1 MSSIPKRPAI
11 EELSANVLNT
21 RFENFD
27 QKTLENNKNRIID
40 VVGCLIGGAN
50 ARGNQALVELV
61 KKWGGKEEASIL
73 IHGGKVPALHA
84 AMVNSIMARSFD
96 FEALSPLVEGK
107 SIPAHISGTTIMT
120 ALTLGEVKG
129 IDGKELFT
137 AIMVGD
143 DMASRVLAA
152 SGYDFTLG
160 WDCTGTVNAIGATAI
175 AGRLLGL
182 NEKQLR
188 NAFGIVLNQLGGSFQ
203 SIWDGATD
211 FKLPQGMSA
220 RNGIFAAQLAKA
232 GWTGPEDPL
241 LSKFGYY
248 HLYTEG
254 CIHPDILTKDLGKKY
269 YADATI
275 KPYPCCRG
283 SHGVI
288 ECALAIV
295 SKHDI
300 NTDDIEEVI
309 LYASQ
314 YGLDNFLGQSF
325 KIGDFPHACACF
337 NYQYAVANT
346 LIRKGVR
353 PEHYSEESI
362 RNPDINTLI
371 KKVRLALLENAAT
384 PLTNRVTVKMKD
396 GQEFSEFTN
405 SPKGDSVKNPMM
417 KEEIIA
423 KFWANV
429 DFSKTVTKKN
439 AEKLLGLL
447 EKLEGLDNVNKIVGL
462 LVI

>member
-1 MSSIPKRPAI
+1 MSDTGRITPI

-27 QKTLENNKNRIID
+27 RETLEKNKNRIID
-40 VVGCLIGGAN
+40 VVGCLIGGAH
-50 ARGNQALVELV
+50 ASGNQALVDLV
-61 KKWGGKEEASIL
+61 KEWGGKEEATIL
-73 IHGGKVPALHA
+73 IHGGKVPAPHA

-96 FEALSPLVEGK
+96 FEALSPVVEGK

-137 AIMVGD
+137 AMMVGD
-143 DMASRVLAA
+143 DMASRMLAA

-160 WDCTGTVNAIGATAI
+160 WDCTGTVNVVGATAI

-188 NAFGIVLNQLGGSFQ
+188 NAFGMALNQLGGSFQ

-232 GWTGPEDPL
+232 GWTGPEDLL

-248 HLYTEG
+248 RLFTAG
-254 CIHPDILTKDLGKKY
+254 CAHPDILTKDLGKKY

-283 SHGVI
+283 NHGAI

-300 NTDDIEEVI
+300 NADDIEEVI

-314 YGLDNFLGQSF
+314 YGLDHFLAQKF
-325 KIGDFPHACACF
+325 KIGDFPHASACF
-337 NYQYAVANT
+337 NYQYAVANA
-346 LIRKGVR
+346 LIRKGIR

-362 RNPDINTLI
+362 RDPHINALI
-371 KKVRLALLENAAT
+371 NKIKLALLEDAES
-384 PLTNRVTVKMKD
+384 PLTNRVTVKMKN
-396 GQEFSEFTN
+396 GQEFTEFVK
-405 SPKGDSVKNPMM
+405 SPKGDSIKNPMT
-417 KEEIIA
+417 KGEIID
-423 KFWANV
+423 KFWVNIK
-429 DFSKTVTKKN
+429 FSKTVTEKKG
-439 AEKLLGLL
+439 EKLLGLL
-447 EKLEGLDNVNKIVGL
+447 EKLEEIDHVNKIVELL
-462 LVI
+462 LV